1 MKLISLR
8 LKRFLSLASV
18 ATLSI
23 FLTGCLADL
32 TGSNYDRGEA
42 RTLQTVQFGE
52 IVEIEAVKV
61 DGTQSGVGAVAGA
74 ATGGI
79 AGSTI
84 GGGKGK
90 SLAAIAG
97 AVAGGVLGNYAE
109 RKVTESSSMNLTIRL
124 DNGNYISVVQQ
135 LEQGNSLQVGDRV
148 KVLSNGRHSRAVR
161 TR

>member
-1 MKLISLR
+1 M
-8 LKRFLSLASV
+8 
-18 ATLSI
+18 T
-23 FLTGCLADL
+23 DL

-42 RTLQTVQFGE
+42 RSLQTVQFGE
-52 IVEIEAVKV
+52 IVEMETVKL
-61 DGTQSGVGAVAGA
+61 DGTQSGLGAVAGA

-90 SLAAIAG
+90 SLATIAG
-97 AVAGGVLGNYAE
+97 AVAGGVLGNYTE
-109 RKVTESSSMNLTIRL
+109 RKVTESNGFNLTIRL
-124 DNGNYISVVQQ
+124 DNGNYVSVVQQ

-148 KVLSNGRHSRAVR
+148 KVLSNGRNSRVVR